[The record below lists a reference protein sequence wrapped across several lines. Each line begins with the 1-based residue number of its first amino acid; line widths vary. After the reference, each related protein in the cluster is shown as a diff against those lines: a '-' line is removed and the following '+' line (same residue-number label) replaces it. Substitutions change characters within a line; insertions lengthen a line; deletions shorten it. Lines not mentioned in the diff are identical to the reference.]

1 VVESRPGKFIP
12 NFGYR
17 YLSED
22 VPFGLVPTRAL
33 AEIAEVETPA
43 IDRVITWAQ
52 SVLQRT
58 YLVGDRLRGA
68 DVRQLPIPQNFG
80 VSTLSEL
87 VDWQSGG
94 VFSEVIAPPGV
105 PEPS

>member
-1 VVESRPGKFIP
+1 VVESRPGTFIP

-33 AEIAEVETPA
+33 AELADVETPA

-52 SVLQRT
+52 AVLHRT
-58 YLVGDRLRGA
+58 YLAGDRLQGA
-68 DVRQLPIPQNFG
+68 DVRQLPIPQNSG

-87 VDWQSGG
+87 VDWQSRRM
-94 VFSEVIAPPGV
+94 FSEVSAAPRV
-105 PEPS
+105 PDPS